1 MFGIKSVIRIDLHTH
16 SEASPDG
23 GITPEQYAKL
33 LESET
38 LDVIAI
44 TDHDRVD
51 FALGMQKALGHEY
64 IIVGE
69 EITTSDGEI
78 IGLYLSSKVEPG
90 MSAEDTADAIHAQ
103 NGLVYIPHPFEKI
116 RKGLQA
122 ETLQNIMHKVDIIET
137 INGRAFTKKHNAKS
151 YTWATKHQKVSSASS
166 DAHGVKG
173 VGRTYTMIPNR
184 PTRNTLLA
192 ELQNAT
198 LAHSRPPLRSYFYP
212 KINRLRQKITGTN

>member
-1 MFGIKSVIRIDLHTH
+1 MTRIDLHTH

-23 GITPEQYAKL
+23 GITPVQYASL
-33 LESET
+33 LETET

-44 TDHDRVD
+44 TDHDRID
-51 FALGMQKALGHEY
+51 FALGMQKALGSKY

-69 EITTSDGEI
+69 EISTLDGEI
-78 IGLYLSSKVEPG
+78 IGLYLTSIIEPG
-90 MSAEDTADAIHAQ
+90 MSAEDTCDAIHAQ

-122 ETLQNIMHKVDIIET
+122 STLQNIMHKVDIMEV
-137 INGRAFTKKHNAKS
+137 INGRAFTKKYNAGN
-151 YTWATKHQKVSSASS
+151 YTWATKHKVASSASS

-173 VGRTYTMIPNR
+173 VGKTYTMLDNR
-184 PTRNTLLA
+184 PTRNTLLL

-212 KINRLRQKITGTN
+212 KINRIRQKLLGNN